1 MSYTQSENLKEYEK
15 LKANNIPS
23 ELEESK
29 SDLDCYRPQKKKRTI
44 DSTSTSDSNTNSS
57 PIDFP
62 KTFINQSFPLDYP
75 KNDELNCLKKNEE
88 TKTLFSE
95 KLNDENES
103 INQLNIQKNN
113 LIIFDWDD
121 TLLCTSELLPYGY
134 FDNTIELTVQ
144 GKEKMKKLEE
154 KVKKI
159 LEISI
164 IKGYT
169 YIITNSEPGWVQYSC
184 QKFLPSVYP
193 LFNKLNII
201 SARGLFES
209 LFPNNSRMWKIETFN
224 NIHNNYDQ
232 QLPTNIICVGDS
244 FSEIEA
250 GKLLASKF
258 NNCYVKTIK
267 FKECPN
273 IEELTLQITLVLE
286 KFDYIFSA
294 PKNWTIKV
302 EKKIIKKNK

>member
-1 MSYTQSENLKEYEK
+1 MS
-15 LKANNIPS
+15 
-23 ELEESK
+23 
-29 SDLDCYRPQKKKRTI
+29 
-44 DSTSTSDSNTNSS
+44 
-57 PIDFP
+57 
-62 KTFINQSFPLDYP
+62 
-75 KNDELNCLKKNEE
+75 
-88 TKTLFSE
+88 
-95 KLNDENES
+95 
-103 INQLNIQKNN
+103 
-113 LIIFDWDD
+113 
-121 TLLCTSELLPYGY
+121 
-134 FDNTIELTVQ
+134 
-144 GKEKMKKLEE
+144 
-154 KVKKI
+154 
-159 LEISI
+159 
-164 IKGYT
+164 
-169 YIITNSEPGWVQYSC
+169 
-184 QKFLPSVYP
+184 KFLPSVYP

-244 FSEIEA
+244 FSDIEA

-294 PKNWTIKV
+294 QKNWTIKV